1 MKFTDKDL
9 QLFGTKNISV
19 EQIEEQIQN
28 FKTGFPFM
36 DIIKAA
42 TVGDGIL
49 RLTEQQKLEYIG
61 EYEKALKNIQVAKF
75 VPASGAA
82 SRMFKNLFEFVNN
95 EENQSIQN
103 SQMLKNKGFNFI
115 YDFFKNLSY
124 FAFYNDFIQIL
135 AEKQVDI
142 EKTSIAAIIDLL
154 LSEEGL
160 NYGNLPKGLLKFHN
174 YPEDSR
180 TSMEE
185 HWVEG
190 ALYANDKDNVV
201 HLHFTVSPE
210 HKVLFSKLIDTKIE
224 SYEQKYGVKFRVE
237 MSEQKPSTDTLAV
250 DLKNE
255 PFRKDDGSI
264 LFRPAGHGALIE
276 NLNEINADLI
286 FIKNIDNVVPDRMKT
301 TTIEYKKALAGVL
314 YVYQQKV
321 FNYLRI
327 MEKEAYDI
335 SDEMIDEIFE
345 FTEKELCILAAET
358 FVPENRAEQISM
370 LLKRLNRP
378 IRVCGMVKNEGEP
391 GGGPFWATNPNQS
404 VSLQIVESSQ
414 IEAKNTEKMEIVN
427 NATHF
432 NPVDLVCGVK
442 NYKGEKFNLPDF
454 RDMETGFISEKSQ
467 DGKTLKAQ
475 ELPGLWNGAMSDW
488 ITIFLEVPIETF
500 NPVKTINDLLRPQHQ

>member
-1 MKFTDKDL
+1 MNYSTDDL
-9 QLFGTKNISV
+9 KLFESKGISLDL
-19 EQIEEQIQN
+19 IEEQINN

-49 RLTEQQKLEYIG
+49 RLSENDKEKYITI
-61 EYEKALKNIQVAKF
+61 YEKALNNIQVAKF

-82 SRMFKNLFEFVNN
+82 SRMFKNLFEFVNDESN
-95 EENQSIQN
+95 DSITTSKELEAENHKFV
-103 SQMLKNKGFNFI
+103 LE
-115 YDFFKNLSY
+115 FFKNISKFAAYDDFVKLLSHKKV
-124 FAFYNDFIQIL
+124 DV
-135 AEKQVDI
+135 EKS
-142 EKTSIAAIIDLL
+142 SISSIISLF

-174 YPEDSR
+174 YDQGPR

-210 HKVLFSKLIDTKIE
+210 HRALFQKLIDEKLSIYEDKFKVRFKI
-224 SYEQKYGVKFRVE
+224 E
-237 MSEQKPSTDTLAV
+237 MSEQKSSTDTIAV
-250 DLKNE
+250 DMKNN
-255 PFRKDDGSI
+255 PFRKEDGGI

-276 NLNEINADLI
+276 NLDEIDADII
-286 FIKNIDNVVPDRMKT
+286 FIKNIDNVVPDRMKD
-301 TTIEYKKALAGVL
+301 TTIAYKKALAGVL
-314 YVYQQKV
+314 YSYQQKV
-321 FNYLRI
+321 FDYLKL

-335 SDEMIDEIFE
+335 SDEKIDEISA
-345 FTEKELCILAAET
+345 FTEKELCVLPPDD
-358 FVPENRAEQISM
+358 FKPENRAEQISV
-370 LLKRLNRP
+370 LIERLNRP

-391 GGGPFWATNPNQS
+391 GGGPFWASNPNDS
-404 VSLQIVESSQ
+404 ISLQIVESSQ
-414 IEAKNTEKMEIVN
+414 IDSKNEEKMIIAKH
-427 NATHF
+427 ATHF

-442 NYKGEKFNLPDF
+442 DFKGNKFKLSEF

-467 DGKTLKAQ
+467 DGKDLKAQ
-475 ELPGLWNGAMSDW
+475 ELPGLWNGAMSNW
-488 ITIFLEVPIETF
+488 ITIFMEVPIETF